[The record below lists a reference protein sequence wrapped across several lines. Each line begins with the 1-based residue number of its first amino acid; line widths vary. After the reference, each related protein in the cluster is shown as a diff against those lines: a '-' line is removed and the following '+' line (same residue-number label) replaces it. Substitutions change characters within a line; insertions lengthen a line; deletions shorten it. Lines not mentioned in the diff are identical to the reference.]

1 MENIYL
7 QIDTTSE
14 QAKRLLEYLKYLE
27 FIRVIEE
34 EEKIPLIEQIEIG
47 LREVKKIMDGE
58 VLEKKD
64 FGEFLAELKEN
75 QISGNNS
82 Y

>member
-14 QAKRLLEYLKYLE
+14 QAKRLLEYLKNLE

-34 EEKIPLIEQIEIG
+34 EEKIPLIEQIKSEER
-47 LREVKKIMDGE
+47 LKK
-58 VLEKKD
+58 
-64 FGEFLAELKEN
+64 
-75 QISGNNS
+75 
-82 Y
+82 

>member
-14 QAKRLLEYLKYLE
+14 QAKRLLEYLKNLE

-34 EEKIPLIEQIEIG
+34 EEKIPLIEQIKEG
-47 LREVKKIMDGE
+47 LTDVKHGN
-58 VLEKKD
+58 VRPLS
-64 FGEFLAELKEN
+64 ELINEL
-75 QISGNNS
+75 QHDE
-82 Y
+82 